1 MPHTPADP
9 AKDTV
14 TVPVRHSAF
23 EDTMHNFYG
32 KGPVAN
38 ATFLRPIERNKNTHM
53 LLEDYVMEP
62 SKK

>member
-1 MPHTPADP
+1 
-9 AKDTV
+9 
-14 TVPVRHSAF
+14 
-23 EDTMHNFYG
+23 MHNFYG